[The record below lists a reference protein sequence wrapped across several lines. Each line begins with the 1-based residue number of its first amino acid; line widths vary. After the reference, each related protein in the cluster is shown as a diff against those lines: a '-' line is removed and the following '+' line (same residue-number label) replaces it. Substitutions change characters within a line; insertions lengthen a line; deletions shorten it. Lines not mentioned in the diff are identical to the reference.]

1 MPPFLSPYEGSCLL
15 HILLVPN
22 AKENKIYGLFNER
35 LKLYISA
42 PAVDGKANKALI
54 KYLADLFN
62 LKKNQIS
69 LIQGEK
75 SHQKTVRLDAPID
88 HICTC
93 LSQHIPL

>member
-1 MPPFLSPYEGSCLL
+1 MPPFLTSGEGYSLL
-15 HILLVPN
+15 QILLVPN
-22 AKENKIYGLFNER
+22 AKENKIYGLFNDR

-54 KYLADLFN
+54 KYLAELFK

-69 LIQGEK
+69 LVQGEK